1 MDSKRRKILIETMD
15 SAKVEL
21 DEYGLPKGEYWAQ
34 MGKTPWGSEPKKNG
48 TYEPKKAKTKKS
60 KKGKRK

>member
-1 MDSKRRKILIETMD
+1 MDSRAKKRLIEMMD
-15 SAKVEL
+15 ASKVEL

-48 TYEPKKAKTKKS
+48 TYEPKKPKTKKA
-60 KKGKRK
+60 KKGKK